1 MSRFNFKGL
10 SLRDK
15 IVWITGIST
24 AFSLILACLVLALN
38 ERLSYPKIMA
48 GNLTDLA
55 QVIGDNSTAALAF
68 NDSKTAQIMLETLK
82 GNSHIVS
89 ACLYDSKGS
98 IFAVY
103 NSEKASGTIS
113 PAAEPEGYEFSRGAL
128 RLFHEIQMGG
138 QKQGTVYLESDTKEM
153 NSRMTTYTLVTM
165 LVLFLSIFVSFLT
178 AVRLQRQVSDPLK
191 NIIGNLG
198 DSAEQM
204 SSSSAQISTAS
215 QQLAEGAS
223 ESASSLEE
231 TSSSLEEMAS
241 MTRQNA
247 DNAQRAKKLMEETQ
261 ETVLRGNQCVSQT
274 LGAMKEMN
282 ESAEKVSRI
291 LKTIEEIAFQTNL
304 LALNAAVEAAR
315 AGEQGRGFAVV
326 ADEVRNL
333 AQRSS
338 SAARDTAALI
348 EENARRASQGLKV
361 SDEAGKALSEIVDRS
376 KKVSHLIQEIAAAS
390 DEQSKGIQEVNGA
403 VSQMDSITQRNS
415 ANAEELSSS
424 SEEMS
429 AQSKVLRE
437 MVGGLVRVLEGSA
450 AGISRAGDETRPS
463 LAEREAASKP
473 APAVKKSGKKNQVL
487 APRLAFA
494 SPLLAPE
501 KMIPLSEEDLKN
513 F

>member
-1 MSRFNFKGL
+1 MFRFQFKGM

-15 IVWITGIST
+15 IIWITGIST
-24 AFSLILACLVLALN
+24 AVSLVLACLVLALN
-38 ERLSYPKIMA
+38 ERLSYPKIIA

-68 NDSKTAQIMLETLK
+68 NDSKTAQTMLETLK
-82 GNSHIVS
+82 GNPHIVS
-89 ACLYDSKGS
+89 AALYDGKGS
-98 IFAVY
+98 LFAVY
-103 NSEKASGTIS
+103 NSDKGNGTIS
-113 PAAEPEGYEFSRGAL
+113 PNPQPEGYEFSRGAL
-128 RLFHEIQMGG
+128 RLYHDIEMGG
-138 QKQGTVYLESDTKEM
+138 QKQGTVYLESDTREM
-153 NSRMTTYTLVTM
+153 SSRMATYTLVTL
-165 LVLFLSIFVSFLT
+165 LVLGFSIFVSFLT
-178 AVRLQRQVSDPLK
+178 SARLQSQVSEPLREV
-191 NIIGNLG
+191 IGNLG
-198 DSAEQM
+198 ESAGQM
-204 SSSSAQISTAS
+204 SSSSGQISTAS

-231 TSSSLEEMAS
+231 TSASLEEMSS

-247 DNAQRAKKLMEETQ
+247 ENAQRAKKLMEETQ
-261 ETVLRGNQCVSQT
+261 DTVLRGNQCVAET
-274 LGAMKEMN
+274 LSAMRDMN
-282 ESAEKVSRI
+282 ESAAKVSKI

-326 ADEVRNL
+326 AEEVRNL

-338 SAARDTAALI
+338 SAAKDTAALI

-390 DEQSKGIQEVNGA
+390 GEQSKGIQEVNGA

-429 AQSKVLRE
+429 AQAKVLRE
-437 MVGGLVRVLEGSA
+437 MVSGLVRVLEGSA
-450 AGISRAGDETRPS
+450 AERRAAENAAGEIPPAVEKAAPAKKAAKKAPLLAPS
-463 LAEREAASKP
+463 LAFAKP
-473 APAVKKSGKKNQVL
+473 V
-487 APRLAFA
+487 
-494 SPLLAPE
+494 LAPE
-501 KMIPLSEEDLKN
+501 KMIPLREEELRN